1 MRCVLLHTQR
11 CHESKACTSPAT
23 ALSFSQNKQ
32 PQRRRASSARAY
44 SKRAQAVKGV
54 KRGRAVI
61 HILPLP
67 FFARLCNIA
76 GRRLSAQHSHPPPT
90 LSHRKTINN
99 QRTQT
104 VKGRRGEGSSTQLNT
119 FTLCSPHFRPPVHY
133 RRQVRGPNRLG
144 LVYRHV
150 VVVVVRHAPENISA
164 YV

>member
-1 MRCVLLHTQR
+1 MRSAPH
-11 CHESKACTSPAT
+11 T
-23 ALSFSQNKQ
+23 ALPRVKGMHQPRDSAVFFPKQ
-32 PQRRRASSARAY
+32 TAPAAACEQRASVQQAY
-44 SKRAQAVKGV
+44 SKQAQAVKGV

-119 FTLCSPHFRPPVHY
+119 FALCSANMPASTQ
-133 RRQVRGPNRLG
+133 QVARHSSRFPGPFA
-144 LVYRHV
+144 H
-150 VVVVVRHAPENISA
+150 
-164 YV
+164 